1 MIVRPVERTTGVTVT
16 VGVGIGVA
24 VNVCVGVADCATIGV
39 ADCVLVG
46 AKLGFSVAGYVC
58 AAASAASVR
67 PETSGSSVEG
77 LASSIERLASV
88 PDRSVVFT
96 GASRTTAL
104 VSSASCATVCVFAG
118 KTAMDATK
126 SPIASSAVKPFL
138 SCIRSMNMGLMTTA
152 QASNN
157 TPLNA
162 LAENNASANNK
173 IAAENTQKMT

>member
-1 MIVRPVERTTGVTVT
+1 MIVIPVERTTGVTVT

-96 GASRTTAL
+96 AL
-104 VSSASCATVCVFAG
+104 RARPRSFHPHPALRFAFLLERRRWMQQKVRLQAARSSPS
-118 KTAMDATK
+118 
-126 SPIASSAVKPFL
+126 
-138 SCIRSMNMGLMTTA
+138 
-152 QASNN
+152 
-157 TPLNA
+157 
-162 LAENNASANNK
+162 
-173 IAAENTQKMT
+173 

>member
-1 MIVRPVERTTGVTVT
+1 MTGVTVN

-24 VNVCVGVADCATIGV
+24 VNVCVGVAKGAIVGV
-39 ADCVLVG
+39 VDGVFVG
-46 AKLGFSVAGYVC
+46 AMLGFSVAGSVC

-67 PETSGSSVEG
+67 LETSCSSVEG
-77 LASSIERLASV
+77 LASSIERLAPVS
-88 PDRSVVFT
+88 DRSVVFT

-104 VSSASCATVCVFAG
+104 VSSTSCATVCVFAG

-138 SCIRSMNMGLMTTA
+138 SCIRSMSMGLMTTA
-152 QASNN
+152 QAINN

-173 IAAENTQKMT
+173 IAAENTQKMN